1 MKTASHNFSRTISL
15 TGAAAIALLF
25 AVPGH
30 AQDARATAIAIMKRD
45 FHAKGIAGMDR
56 LDQDALQVVCTR
68 SDNKPPKDVAA
79 RLEKDQAES
88 VKYPADG
95 KLMGDWKAGE
105 KIAQSGHGMTWKD
118 KPGKP
123 NGGSCY
129 NCHRIGPKE
138 ISYGNV
144 GPSLYHLG
152 KIRGDGPEMQKYVY
166 TKIYD
171 SKATTLCSAMPR
183 FGHSGALT
191 EAQIKDLVALLLD
204 PHSPV
209 NSQ

>member
-1 MKTASHNFSRTISL
+1 MKTASHNIISL

-79 RLEKDQAES
+79 RLEQDQAES

-123 NGGSCY
+123 AGGGCY
-129 NCHRIGPKE
+129 NCHRIGPQE
-138 ISYGNV
+138 ISYGDV
-144 GPSLYHLG
+144 GPSLYRLG

>member
-1 MKTASHNFSRTISL
+1 MKIRTVSRTISFS
-15 TGAAAIALLF
+15 GAAAIALL
-25 AVPGH
+25 AAIPGH

-45 FHAKGIAGMDR
+45 FHAQGVAGMDR

-68 SDNKPPKDVAA
+68 SNNRPPKAIVE
-79 RLEKDQAES
+79 RLERDQADS
-88 VKYPADG
+88 IKFPADG
-95 KLMGDWKAGE
+95 KLLGDWRAGE

-123 NGGSCY
+123 AGGGCY
-129 NCHRIGPKE
+129 NCHQIGPKE
-138 ISYGNV
+138 ISFGNV

-152 KIRGDGPEMQKYVY
+152 KIRGYGPDMQKYVY
-166 TKIYD
+166 AKIYD
-171 SKATTLCSAMPR
+171 SKAASLCSAMPR

-209 NSQ
+209 NQ

>member
-1 MKTASHNFSRTISL
+1 MKIRTISL
-15 TGAAAIALLF
+15 SGAAAIALLT
-25 AVPGH
+25 AIPGQ

-56 LDQDALQVVCTR
+56 LNQDALQVVCTR
-68 SDNKPPKDVAA
+68 SNNQPPKAIA
-79 RLEKDQAES
+79 ERLEQDQAAS
-88 VKYPADG
+88 IKFPADG
-95 KLMGDWKAGE
+95 KLLGDWRAGE

-123 NGGSCY
+123 AGGGCY
-129 NCHRIGPKE
+129 NCHQIGPKE
-138 ISYGNV
+138 ISFGNV

-152 KIRGDGPEMQKYVY
+152 KNRGYGPDMQKYVY
-166 TKIYD
+166 AKIYD
-171 SKATTLCSAMPR
+171 SKATSLCSAMPR

>member
-1 MKTASHNFSRTISL
+1 MKTASHNIISL
-15 TGAAAIALLF
+15 TGAAAVALLF

-68 SDNKPPKDVAA
+68 SDNKPPKDIAV

-95 KLMGDWKAGE
+95 KLMGDWRAGE

-123 NGGSCY
+123 SGGGCY

-144 GPSLYHLG
+144 GPSLYRLG
-152 KIRGDGPEMQKYVY
+152 KTRGDGPEMQKYVY

-204 PHSPV
+204 PRSPV
-209 NSQ
+209 NQ